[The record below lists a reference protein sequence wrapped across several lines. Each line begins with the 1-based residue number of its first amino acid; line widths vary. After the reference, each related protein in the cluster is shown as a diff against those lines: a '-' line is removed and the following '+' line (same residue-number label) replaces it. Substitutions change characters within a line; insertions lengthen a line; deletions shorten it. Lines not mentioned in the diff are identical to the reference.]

1 MGLPLVPFLRDS
13 TYISEKA
20 NNRSSISG
28 LCSGRQQ
35 VEEYGL
41 IWIEQHS
48 KTFVP
53 KAEPAVTEIDL
64 S

>member
-1 MGLPLVPFLRDS
+1 MSARRPATAAASWTLWL
-13 TYISEKA
+13 
-20 NNRSSISG
+20 
-28 LCSGRQQ
+28 RQQ
-35 VEEYGL
+35 VEKYGL

-53 KAEPAVTEIDL
+53 KAEPAVTEIDF

>member
-1 MGLPLVPFLRDS
+1 V
-13 TYISEKA
+13 EK
-20 NNRSSISG
+20 
-28 LCSGRQQ
+28 
-35 VEEYGL
+35 YGL

-53 KAEPAVTEIDL
+53 KAKPAVTEIDF